1 MPVCGK
7 CSPADLFPKNKICFY
22 QNTFC
27 DIILGMRKRFLFLLP
42 VFAVLL
48 GTSAHANWQYDGEY
62 IGDGWFSDDGSRF
75 VISARGGMSF
85 GTAKIKNDVGEL
97 TPAYYMESGGAPFPE
112 VVCVRAG
119 GCSGYT
125 FAGYANLGNLPVR
138 DDKLDA
144 FAFAAGASVGWTLPN
159 RPQWRLELGWD
170 HISKSE
176 YNKSPFLEGET
187 TLFDGAYTSPVIV
200 SSGAVQSDITTDV
213 ISAMAFYDFFD
224 GLQKP
229 LQTVIPYVGF
239 GIGYAD
245 VQTVLNLS
253 DPYGDLSGVYVLQEF
268 SKPDDNGVFQFY
280 RAEKSNST
288 VAAILAAGVSYGLA
302 DSTFLD
308 FGVRAMYI
316 PKVEWQ
322 LTNSDDT
329 KHRDWFS
336 AKSLIYTNVMV
347 GLRFEF

>member
-1 MPVCGK
+1 
-7 CSPADLFPKNKICFY
+7 
-22 QNTFC
+22 
-27 DIILGMRKRFLFLLP
+27 MRKRFLFLLP
-42 VFAVLL
+42 VFAALF
-48 GTSAHANWQYDGEY
+48 GNAAHANWQYDGEY
-62 IGDGWFSDDGSRF
+62 IGDGWYSDDGSRF
-75 VISARGGMSF
+75 VISVRGGMSF
-85 GTAKIKNDVGEL
+85 GTAKIQNDLGDL

-112 VVCVRAG
+112 IICVRAG

-125 FAGYANLGNLPVR
+125 FAGYANLGELPVR

-159 RPQWRLELGWD
+159 RPQWRLEVGWD
-170 HISKSE
+170 HINKSE
-176 YNKSPFLEGET
+176 YNQSPLLEGKT
-187 TLFDGAYTSPVIV
+187 TLFDGAYTDAVIV
-200 SSGAVQSDITTDV
+200 PSGAVQSDITTDV

-253 DPYGDLSGVYVLQEF
+253 DPYGT
-268 SKPDDNGVFQFY
+268 PDDNGVFQFY

-288 VAAILAAGVSYGLA
+288 VAALAAVGVSYGLA
-302 DSTFLD
+302 ENTFLD

-316 PKVEWQ
+316 PKVKWQ

-336 AKSLIYTNVMV
+336 AKNLIYTNVML

>member
-1 MPVCGK
+1 
-7 CSPADLFPKNKICFY
+7 
-22 QNTFC
+22 
-27 DIILGMRKRFLFLLP
+27 MRKRFLFLLP
-42 VFAVLL
+42 VFAALF
-48 GTSAHANWQYDGEY
+48 GSAAHANWQYDGEY

-75 VISARGGMSF
+75 VISVRGGMSF
-85 GTAKIKNDVGEL
+85 GTAKIQNDVDDL
-97 TPAYYMESGGAPFPE
+97 TPAYYMESGGVPFPE
-112 VVCVRAG
+112 FICVRAG

-125 FAGYANLGNLPVR
+125 FAGYVNLGELPVR

-159 RPQWRLELGWD
+159 RPQWRLEVGWD
-170 HISKSE
+170 HINKSE
-176 YNKSPFLEGET
+176 YNQSPFLEGKT
-187 TLFDGAYTSPVIV
+187 TLFDGAYTDAVIV
-200 SSGAVQSDITTDV
+200 PSGAVQSDMTTDV

-245 VQTVLNLS
+245 VQTILNLS
-253 DPYGDLSGVYVLQEF
+253 DPYGDLSGVYALKEF
-268 SKPDDNGVFQFY
+268 STPDENGLFQFY

-288 VAAILAAGVSYGLA
+288 VAALAAVGMSYGLA
-302 DSTFLD
+302 ENTFLD

-336 AKSLIYTNVMV
+336 AKNLIYTNVML